1 VENTT
6 HPYTCGMEKTTQQ
19 PVLSIRSLD
28 WAYPWNNSKTLANVS
43 LDLNAW
49 DFCFVV
55 GKSGIGK
62 TTLAKFIMRQL
73 QPPKGT
79 VFHNRDD
86 IARYSSREIQEYRR
100 KLWIVFQDC
109 KLLDWKTVEE
119 NITYPLALEGSSQE
133 QIDHQLDHV
142 CELLWLDHLLH
153 KKPPYLSGWEKQR
166 VAIARALIRNP
177 EFLIADEPTGN
188 IDEAT
193 STSIADKCIE
203 INKEWT
209 TILFITHDRSLI
221 SYVQKKHKVRVIE
234 I

>member
-1 VENTT
+1 MKKETT
-6 HPYTCGMEKTTQQ
+6 AIPL
-19 PVLSIRSLD
+19 LSIRSLD
-28 WAYPWNNSKTLANVS
+28 RAYPGNPDKTLTNIS
-43 LDLNAW
+43 LDLHAW

-73 QPPKGT
+73 RPPKGT

-86 IARYSSREIQEYRR
+86 IARYSSKEIQSYRR
-100 KLWIVFQDC
+100 KLWVVFQDC
-109 KLLDWKTVEE
+109 KLLDWKSVEE
-119 NITYPLALEGSSQE
+119 NITYPLALDWFSKEIIQQKLEVASSLVD
-133 QIDHQLDHV
+133 IGHI
-142 CELLWLDHLLH
+142 LH
-153 KKPPYLSGWEKQR
+153 KKPSSLSWWERQR

-177 EFLIADEPTGN
+177 EFLIADEPTWN

-193 STSIADKCIE
+193 SRSIADECVI
-203 INKEWT
+203 INKQWT

-221 SYVQKKHKVRVIE
+221 EYVQKNHSVRVIE